1 MGKYKL
7 GTSNRKALDSGKT
20 LGTSNGKG
28 LGTSNGKGLGTSNG
42 RALDRGKT
50 LGTSNGKGLGL
61 SRKRGGGFLQSMR
74 SFFSEEPDEPDKS
87 IEEQIDEI
95 PTEFVPS
102 PILEGEKEFYQAR
115 PFSGTRSERIAPEKY
130 YFREEH
136 EPYRFEPDGD
146 KVVCI
151 SKSYLYEIHP
161 LTNSVTR
168 HALTPLRIKVL
179 STKKCVV
186 YSRYTTDNHGHVK
199 VVGVAEGEKKIPSY
213 ELMVGEALPPST
225 NFELPNDTGSGG
237 IEGEYFVPICYFVK
251 GRFDRKQFD
260 SNDDGREAQL
270 MGSLEGHR
278 GPMWWIS
285 GYNALKNL
293 GTGAKVYK
301 NYTRDDD
308 FKNLRS
314 LKEKGQTRNCAG
326 DNKISG
332 LPQVKVAESS
342 NGNEIE
348 IHGNR
353 FNKTWKVGDKR
364 QAIIEDGLVR
374 CIGDL
379 LVEELEPVTV
389 VAAPTTT
396 SNSTTSVAAYP
407 TSTQRGE
414 AWSGGAVN
422 PNMIQGT
429 PHSTMWAGGTERT
442 LSWVTINTTN
452 GDYYVL
458 GQSAGSGSTAPANVT
473 YVDSPTQVTG
483 VTSAVQITGVANT
496 TTSDLDPVNVIKDL
510 TSVSIVSNT
519 NTTEVF
525 KSTGSNLRVVK
536 ESTGDE
542 CNTCPEE

>member
-7 GTSNRKALDSGKT
+7 GTSNRKGLDRGKT
-20 LGTSNGKG
+20 LGTSNGRG
-28 LGTSNGKGLGTSNG
+28 
-42 RALDRGKT
+42 LDRGKK

-74 SFFSEEPDEPDKS
+74 NFFSEEPDEPDKS

-115 PFSGTRSERIAPEKY
+115 PFSGTRSERIAAEKY

-136 EPYRFEPDGD
+136 EPYRLEPDGD

-151 SKSYLYEIHP
+151 SKAYLYEIHP

-168 HALTPLRIKVL
+168 HALTPLKIGV
-179 STKKCVV
+179 SSKCVV
-186 YSRYTTDNHGHVK
+186 YSRYLTDDHGHVK
-199 VVGVAEGEKKIPSY
+199 VEDGEAAY
-213 ELMVGEALPPST
+213 QLMVGEELPPST

-237 IEGEYFVPICYFVK
+237 VEGEYFVPICYIVNN
-251 GRFDRKQFD
+251 RFDRKQFD
-260 SNDDGREAQL
+260 SDADGREAQL

-301 NYTRDDD
+301 NYTRADD

-314 LKEKGQTRNCAG
+314 LKEKGQTRNCEG

-342 NGNEIE
+342 DGNEIE

-353 FNKTWKVGDKR
+353 YNTTWKVGDKR

-374 CIGDL
+374 CIGNL
-379 LVEELEPVTV
+379 LVEELEPVNV

-396 SNSTTSVAAYP
+396 SNSTTSVAACP
-407 TSTQRGE
+407 SASQIGE

-422 PNMIQGT
+422 DNMIQGT

-442 LSWVTINTTN
+442 LQWVTINTTQ
-452 GDYYVL
+452 GSFYCL
-458 GQSAGSGSTAPANVT
+458 GEAIVEGSTAPANVT

-483 VTSAVQITGVANT
+483 VTSAVQITGVAST
-496 TTSDLDPVNVIKDL
+496 ETSDLAPVSVIKDL
-510 TSVSIVSNT
+510 TCVSIVSNT